1 MIKTT
6 NNRLGLSS
14 LTKRGINFALISAL
28 FVIFYAI
35 TSLENNYQFR
45 TYALDLGA
53 YTHFMWEYIH
63 FRMPDTSM
71 FSLLVMPSLADHFD
85 LYLVIFS
92 PFVYLFG
99 SYTLLIIQVLAVFFG
114 GVGLYKLAK
123 LYTNNDFLILM
134 TVLLFYSFFGIF
146 SAFSFDYHSNV
157 VAAMFVPWIFYYL
170 KKQKYGTCFLMVFL
184 ACIGKENISLWLL
197 FVFIALM
204 WDFRKSKKDLLWLA
218 IYSVFSL
225 AYFLVVTGVVMPKLN
240 PQGNYHIALK
250 YTVLGGSLSEMF
262 LHILKHPFECVKLL
276 FVNHLA
282 NESFKYVKLETMICL
297 LTSGALFLFFKP
309 NYLIMLVPLL
319 FQKMFADSPVW
330 WSVGAQY
337 SVEFAPIV
345 AIGMLVVLSKRSS
358 KLQNILSLA
367 AVALC
372 IATTIYTM
380 GTTQIW
386 RNVDRIRFYQKR
398 HYVSPYNVPEDNK
411 MMKEIPSQASVTAS
425 SSLVPHLALRQH
437 IYSYPFHSQESD
449 FLVLSKVEG
458 SDYVPLDTIL
468 NRIERFRQSG
478 EYTIVENADI
488 IVLKK
493 DLSAAVTVTDS
504 VK

>member
-218 IYSVFSL
+218 I
-225 AYFLVVTGVVMPKLN
+225 
-240 PQGNYHIALK
+240 
-250 YTVLGGSLSEMF
+250 
-262 LHILKHPFECVKLL
+262 
-276 FVNHLA
+276 
-282 NESFKYVKLETMICL
+282 
-297 LTSGALFLFFKP
+297 
-309 NYLIMLVPLL
+309 
-319 FQKMFADSPVW
+319 
-330 WSVGAQY
+330 
-337 SVEFAPIV
+337 
-345 AIGMLVVLSKRSS
+345 
-358 KLQNILSLA
+358 
-367 AVALC
+367 
-372 IATTIYTM
+372 
-380 GTTQIW
+380 
-386 RNVDRIRFYQKR
+386 
-398 HYVSPYNVPEDNK
+398 
-411 MMKEIPSQASVTAS
+411 
-425 SSLVPHLALRQH
+425 
-437 IYSYPFHSQESD
+437 
-449 FLVLSKVEG
+449 
-458 SDYVPLDTIL
+458 
-468 NRIERFRQSG
+468 
-478 EYTIVENADI
+478 
-488 IVLKK
+488 
-493 DLSAAVTVTDS
+493 
-504 VK
+504 